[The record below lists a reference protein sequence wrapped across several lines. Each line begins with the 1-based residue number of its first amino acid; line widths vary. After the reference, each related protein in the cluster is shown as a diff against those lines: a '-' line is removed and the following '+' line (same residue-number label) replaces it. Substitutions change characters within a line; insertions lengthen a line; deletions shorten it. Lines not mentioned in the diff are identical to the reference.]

1 MREGDQ
7 VAVLGGGCFWCL
19 EAVFQEVAG
28 VRSVQS
34 GYCGGTLDHPDYQS
48 VCAGHT
54 GHAEVVRVVFD
65 PSKLSYRDLL
75 EVFFGIHDPTT
86 PNRQGHDV
94 GTQYRSVIFAQD
106 ETQRQIAQALIDEMA
121 FEGVFD
127 APIVTELMGAEPF
140 WPAEPEHHDYFRRH
154 PRQPYCMAVVA
165 PKVMKFRQHFARLRR
180 AD

>member
-1 MREGDQ
+1 MRDGDE

-19 EAVFQEVAG
+19 EAVFQEIDG

-34 GYCGGTLDHPDYQS
+34 GYCGGTLDKPDYRR
-48 VCAGHT
+48 VCDGDT

-65 PSKLSYRDLL
+65 PARVGYRDLL

-106 ETQRQIAQALIDEMA
+106 EAQRQVAQALIDEMA

-127 APIVTELMGAEPF
+127 APIVTELMGAETF
-140 WPAEPEHHDYFRRH
+140 WPAEPEHDDYFRRH

-180 AD
+180 AG